1 MPAALPEFARD
12 EVEAYLS
19 RLEHE
24 RQLSPHTVASY
35 RHDLGDFF
43 ALASKAG
50 ADRIGAVDR
59 RIVRRYIA
67 NLTTRGFARRSIA
80 RKASSVRAFY
90 ADEVRRGNVD
100 TNPAEGVSVP
110 RISQTLPRVLPAA
123 GLIALLDE
131 LSGSEPLVLRD
142 RAVLELLYGC
152 GLRVAELAGM
162 TTADTAADGFIR
174 IVGKGRKDR
183 DVPVGTQARDAL
195 TRYIANGRPAL
206 ATDNAGSALWVGSR
220 GGKLDSRGIR
230 RIVRLRLG
238 TYPHALRHSF
248 ATHLLEG
255 GADLRAVQELLGHNE
270 LATTQI
276 YTSVTKD
283 HLKATYE
290 RSHPRA

>member
-1 MPAALPEFARD
+1 MPAVLPDFARAD
-12 EVEAYLS
+12 VEAYLS

-24 RQLSPHTVASY
+24 RQLSPHTLTSY
-35 RHDLGDFF
+35 RHDLTDFF
-43 ALASKAG
+43 ALAAKSG
-50 ADRIGAVDR
+50 ADRIGTVDR

-67 NLTTRGFARRSIA
+67 NLTTRGYARRSIA

-90 ADEVRRGNVD
+90 ADELRRENVD

-123 GLIALLDE
+123 GLISLLDD

-142 RAVLELLYGC
+142 RAMLELLYGC
-152 GLRVAELAGM
+152 GVRVAELAGM
-162 TTADTAADGFIR
+162 STDDRATDGFIR

-183 DVPVGTQARDAL
+183 DMPVATPARDAL
-195 TRYIANGRPAL
+195 ARYLNDGRPAL
-206 ATDNAGSALWVGSR
+206 ATAKAGNAMWVGSR
-220 GGKLDSRGIR
+220 GGKLDPRGIR
-230 RIVRLRLG
+230 RVVRLRLG

-255 GADLRAVQELLGHNE
+255 GADLRSVQELLGHNQ

>member
-1 MPAALPEFARD
+1 MPAVLPDFARAD
-12 EVEAYLS
+12 VEAYLS

-24 RQLSPHTVASY
+24 RQLSPHTVTSY
-35 RHDLGDFF
+35 RHDLKDFF
-43 ALASKAG
+43 ALAAKLGAG
-50 ADRIGAVDR
+50 QIGTVDR
-59 RIVRRYIA
+59 RMVRRYLA
-67 NLTTRGFARRSIA
+67 NLTTRGYARRSIA

-90 ADEVRRGNVD
+90 ADELRRENVD

-123 GLIALLDE
+123 GLISLLDD

-142 RAVLELLYGC
+142 RAILELLYGC
-152 GLRVAELAGM
+152 GVRVAELAGM
-162 TTADTAADGFIR
+162 TTDDSAADGFIR
-174 IVGKGRKDR
+174 IAGKGRKVR
-183 DVPVGTQARDAL
+183 DMPLGTQARDAL
-195 TRYIANGRPAL
+195 ARYFDQGRPAL
-206 ATDNAGSALWVGSR
+206 ATERAGRAMWVGSR
-220 GGKLDSRGIR
+220 GGKLDPRGIR
-230 RIVRLRLG
+230 RVVRLRLG